1 MRKKNKRML
10 GTIVLLGDTTLHNQ
24 PSLNHVLIDEH
35 TFIVFD
41 FSFQVVSSSGESPYS
56 TMIVGILLLLKDLT
70 SRSTIRTD
78 SD

>member
-1 MRKKNKRML
+1 ML

-41 FSFQVVSSSGESPYS
+41 FSFQVASSSCESPYS
-56 TMIVGILLLLKDLT
+56 TTMIVGILLLLKDLT